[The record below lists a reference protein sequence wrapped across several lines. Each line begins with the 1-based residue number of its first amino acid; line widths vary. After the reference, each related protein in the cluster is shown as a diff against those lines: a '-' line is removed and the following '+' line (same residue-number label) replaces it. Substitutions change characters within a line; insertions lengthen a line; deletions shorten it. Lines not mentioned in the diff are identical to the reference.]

1 LQNEDNTRSQLPLNT
16 DLDESTNARNIVQP
30 LYDSLLW
37 IRLFAACLIFYGGLI
52 TVTGV
57 GVLVAWVPMWIGVLL
72 LLASKTIKAAHEND
86 DTQALVL
93 SLSRLKT
100 IFTILG
106 VSSVMLIAGSIYL
119 VMYAFD
125 KSLF

>member
-1 LQNEDNTRSQLPLNT
+1 MQNKDNTRTQPQLNT
-16 DLDESTNARNIVQP
+16 HVESSERARIIVQP

-37 IRLFAACLIFYGGLI
+37 IRLFAVCLIFYGGLI

-57 GVLVAWVPMWIGVLL
+57 GVLIAWIPMWIGVLL
-72 LLASKTIKAAHEND
+72 LLAGRTIKTSHEKD
-86 DTQALVL
+86 DVQALLL

-119 VMYAFD
+119 VLYAFD